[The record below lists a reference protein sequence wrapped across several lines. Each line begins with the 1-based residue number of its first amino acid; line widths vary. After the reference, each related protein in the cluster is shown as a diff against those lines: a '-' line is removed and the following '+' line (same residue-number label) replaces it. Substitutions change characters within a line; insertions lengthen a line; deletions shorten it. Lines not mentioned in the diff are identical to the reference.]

1 MAHRNKQHIS
11 NGKKSRMV
19 EFDEDS
25 GDERDAYNQQQ
36 SDTIQFL
43 IGLLEKVA
51 KLQMTTIYSSL

>member
-1 MAHRNKQHIS
+1 
-11 NGKKSRMV
+11 MV